1 MKNLENY
8 RKRLE
13 AARARSEKLAVE
25 IANEITRRDEAA
37 RKEIGLKTLDI
48 LPEMPEDAR
57 RTYVEMIAPT
67 LSTVAQQKLID
78 LGYLTQPEPC
88 TAAALATDITPT
100 RPAPTRPAE
109 PPKATPGL

>member
-8 RKRLE
+8 RKRLD

-48 LPEMPEDAR
+48 LPNLPDDTR
-57 RTYVEMIAPT
+57 HTYIEMIAPT

-78 LGYLTQPEPC
+78 LGYLAQPEPPI
-88 TAAALATDITPT
+88 A
-100 RPAPTRPAE
+100 
-109 PPKATPGL
+109 ATPAANTSPADPQRLAAGN

>member
-1 MKNLENY
+1 MKNLEKY

-13 AARARSEKLAVE
+13 VARARSDKLAVE

-48 LPEMPEDAR
+48 LPNLPDDTR
-57 RTYVEMIAPT
+57 RTYVEMIAPS

-78 LGYLTQPEPC
+78 LGYLTQPEPPI
-88 TAAALATDITPT
+88 AAANTSPADPQRLATGT
-100 RPAPTRPAE
+100 
-109 PPKATPGL
+109 